1 MTDAK
6 AVKKFLMLDDRADK
20 LGLALSVGHENFVIE
35 HKGHV
40 ICFTDSIEAVQC
52 CIDAFEYCTS
62 KE

>member
-6 AVKKFLMLDDRADK
+6 VVKRFLLLDDRAEQ
-20 LGLALSVGHENFVIE
+20 LGLALTVGHENFVIE
-35 HKGHV
+35 HKGKV

-52 CIDAFEYCTS
+52 CIDTFEYCTD

>member
-6 AVKKFLMLDDRADK
+6 AVKRFLILDERANK
-20 LGLALSVGHENFVIE
+20 LGLVLSVGHENFVIE
-35 HKGHV
+35 HKGRV

-52 CIDAFEYCTS
+52 CIDTFEYCID